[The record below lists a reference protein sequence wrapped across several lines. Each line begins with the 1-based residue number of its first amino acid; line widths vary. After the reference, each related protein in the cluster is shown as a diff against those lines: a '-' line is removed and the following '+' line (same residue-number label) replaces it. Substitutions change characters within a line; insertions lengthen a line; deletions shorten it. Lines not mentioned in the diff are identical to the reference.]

1 MTQVV
6 PIRALQCRPL
16 RNAIF
21 AASANYLTR
30 AARFRVSIRLN
41 DHEQEVIC
49 YDGSL
54 LIGLTAEATL
64 QYHSDS
70 INDLIRLSDDPEQVH
85 NQDLLAAAIILR
97 LYEEFDTKWFDGQP
111 ETTDNGIHG
120 QADNEFFLKVTNM
133 FLNAQR
139 PNTPRLPHT
148 SSDTINEDE
157 YRGENLASMSW
168 PVLDGNEASQGLMRN
183 PSERA
188 AQRPSTSDTDP
199 TPRVVRSDGLR
210 QACFWVGFRQEITV
224 SFLKQRPIKAPL
236 NRCSAFRSF
245 GPAED
250 TVWADRLVIF
260 CADVL
265 QFCHGG
271 GIFGLTDTTDA
282 SLGKPTSP
290 INTFH
295 SASPHPPSLQSN
307 HRQRWSELKAI
318 EATWARVLPASF
330 TPVYARPSD
339 PAQERPFPELW
350 YLSDCQETGIQHLE
364 LARVLLAAS
373 NPHIPRLGIG
383 LVAAIKKLGEE
394 LRAIVRR
401 LCGIALSHRTRPT
414 GFIAA
419 FMAIAMCGEHFA
431 GEGEAERKEQ
441 EALMGV
447 LRYLDEQ
454 YAWPTAKTQQTL
466 RQAWGWL

>member
-1 MTQVV
+1 MPV
-6 PIRALQCRPL
+6 RARQCRPL
-16 RNAIF
+16 RNAIL
-21 AASANYLTR
+21 AASSRYLTR
-30 AARFRVSIRLN
+30 AARFRVPIRLSS
-41 DHEQEVIC
+41 HEHEVIC
-49 YDGSL
+49 YDGNL
-54 LIGLTAEATL
+54 LIDLTAETTL

-70 INDLIRLSDDPEQVH
+70 INDLIRLSNDPEQVH

-97 LYEEFDTKWFDGQP
+97 LYEELDTTWFDGQP

-120 QADNEFFLKVTNM
+120 QADNELFLKVTNM

-148 SSDTINEDE
+148 SSVANNQDE
-157 YRGENLASMSW
+157 SRSESLANMSW
-168 PVLDGNEASQGLMRN
+168 PVLDVNVPAQGFTRSL
-183 PSERA
+183 SESPAR
-188 AQRPSTSDTDP
+188 RHLISETDP

-224 SFLKQRPIKAPL
+224 SFLKQRPIRVPL
-236 NRCSAFRSF
+236 SRCSAFRSF

-271 GIFGLTDTTDA
+271 GSFDFTDTTDKIQVQ
-282 SLGKPTSP
+282 STPP
-290 INTFH
+290 VDTFH
-295 SASPHPPSLQSN
+295 SNGPHPGSLQSH
-307 HRQRWSELKAI
+307 HRQRWSELKAT
-318 EATWARVLPASF
+318 EATWAHVLPASL
-330 TPVYARPSD
+330 TPVYARPPD
-339 PAQERPFPELW
+339 PGQNRPFPELW
-350 YLSDCQETGIQHLE
+350 YLSDCQTTGIQHLE
-364 LARVLLAAS
+364 LARILLAVS
-373 NPHIPRLGIG
+373 NPSIPRLGIG
-383 LVAAIKKLGEE
+383 LVAAMKKLSEE

-401 LCGIALSHRTRPT
+401 LCGIALSHRASPT

-431 GEGEAERKEQ
+431 GEGEAERREQ
-441 EALMGV
+441 EALMDV
-447 LRYLDEQ
+447 LRLADEQ

-466 RQAWGWL
+466 RQAWGWR